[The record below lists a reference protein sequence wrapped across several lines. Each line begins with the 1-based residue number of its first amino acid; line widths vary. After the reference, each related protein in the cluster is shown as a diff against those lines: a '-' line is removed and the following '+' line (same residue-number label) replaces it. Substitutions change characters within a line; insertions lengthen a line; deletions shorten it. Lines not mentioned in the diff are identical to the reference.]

1 MGYAR
6 TFTVALLGLSG
17 HVVEVEADIGQT
29 LPAFV
34 LLGLPDSSLKES
46 RERIRSAAKN
56 SGVPLVPRKLT
67 VNLSPAG
74 LPKAGTAFDLAIV
87 VAAIQAAGQA
97 RPTDRCVFLAETGL
111 DGSLRPVQGVYP
123 AVSAAVAAGHRVVVV
138 ARENRAEAELVHGA
152 EVHGFDALADVLRW
166 CGAEDARLRWPAHR
180 RVLEPA
186 VQKARARPDLCDVLG
201 QEQGRWALE
210 IAAAGG
216 HHLAMFG
223 PPGSGKTMLAE
234 RLPSILPALDESA
247 SQEVT
252 SIHSVGVPDVRLN
265 QLMTEPPWEAPH
277 HTSSASA
284 IVGGGS
290 GLPRPGAISRAHHG
304 VLFLDEAPEF
314 RRGVLDALRQPLE
327 SGWITLNRAQGSAKY
342 PARFQLVLAANPC
355 PCGRSLSVGEV
366 CSCAPREKRSYLGR
380 LSGPLM
386 DRIDL
391 QLRVPKLSWAEISQG
406 QVPETSDIVAGRVAH
421 ARARARERL
430 ARWGLSCNAEVRGS
444 QLRNELRLPA
454 SVLGGLRRLQER
466 GQISLRGC
474 HRIERVAWTLA
485 DLDDAESPRQEHID
499 AAIGLRTGVGCSA

>member
-17 HVVEVEADIGQT
+17 HLIEVEADIGQT

-34 LLGLPDSSLKES
+34 LLGLPDTSLKES

-67 VNLSPAG
+67 VSLTPAS

-97 RPTDRCVFLAETGL
+97 RPTDRCVFLAEASL

-123 AVSAAVAAGHRVVVV
+123 AVSAAVEAGHRTVVV
-138 ARENRAEAELVHGA
+138 AAENGSEARLVEGA
-152 EVHGFDALADVLRW
+152 DVVAFESLADVLRW
-166 CGAEDARLRWPAHR
+166 CGAEDSRLRWPAER
-180 RVLEPA
+180 TVSLTNPTPA
-186 VQKARARPDLCDVLG
+186 RPLPDLCDVVG

-210 IAAAGG
+210 IAAAGN

-223 PPGSGKTMLAE
+223 PPGTGKTMLAE
-234 RLPSILPALDESA
+234 RLPGILPVLDESA
-247 SQEVT
+247 SHEVT
-252 SIHSVGVPDVRLN
+252 SIHSIGSPGARLN
-265 QLMTEPPWEAPH
+265 RLMTEPPWEAPH
-277 HTSSASA
+277 HTASTTA

-290 GLPRPGAISRAHHG
+290 GLPQPGAVSRAHHG

-327 SGWITLNRAQGSAKY
+327 SGSVTLSRAKGSAKY
-342 PARFQLVLAANPC
+342 PAKFQLVIAANPC
-355 PCGRSLSVGEV
+355 PCGRSMSIGET
-366 CSCAPREKRSYLGR
+366 CTCAPREKRSYLGKI
-380 LSGPLM
+380 SGPLL

-391 QLRVPKLSWAEISQG
+391 QLRVPKLSWSEINAG
-406 QVPETSDIVAGRVAH
+406 TAPESSATVAARVAQ

-430 ARWGLSCNAEVRGS
+430 RKLGISSNSEIRGS
-444 QLRNELRLPA
+444 HLRDQLRLPPK
-454 SVLGGLRRLQER
+454 VLTGLKRLQER
-466 GQISLRGC
+466 GDLTLRGC

-485 DLDDAESPRQEHID
+485 DIDGAESPRRDHID
-499 AAIGLRTGVGCSA
+499 AAIGLRTGRGWEA